1 VSLGNSLIDRWIA
14 EGVSGDQ
21 SYCSTTSCNLHLT
34 SLSLCRDWP
43 ELLEGCLPKQVAVTR
58 TNRDWEPDVL
68 NRYRAMVGSPLQST
82 VTFEVT
88 RGIQRKGPAHK
99 ASVNVLYATME

>member
-1 VSLGNSLIDRWIA
+1 MLGNYPVGRDDAAQLAALQLLA
-14 EGVSGDQ
+14 EIGSVPNPET
-21 SYCSTTSCNLHLT
+21 CM
-34 SLSLCRDWP
+34 DWP

-82 VTFEVT
+82 FTFEVT
-88 RGIQRKGPAHK
+88 RGIQHKGPAHK